1 MLKSGSASGPR
12 VLAGL
17 LLIAVLGAYLF
28 HVASKP
34 ENATEAMAS
43 GNYGEAARFYEAAIE
58 QGDRRAANSLGNLYY
73 LGLGVDKD
81 YTLASQLYL
90 TSASAGIAAAQLNLG
105 HLFKQGLGVAIDPVR
120 AFAWYNMADIHGNP
134 IAEYYMRQI
143 TQEQTLT
150 ALQIK
155 AAQTDWAK
163 LPSLVD
169 AGLE

>member
-1 MLKSGSASGPR
+1 MSAPGAR

-17 LLIAVLGAYLF
+17 LLVTVLGVYLY
-28 HVASKP
+28 HVVSKP

-43 GNYGEAARFYEAAIE
+43 GDYSDAARFYEAAVN

-73 LGLGVDKD
+73 LGLGVEKD
-81 YTLASQLYL
+81 YKLAGQFYL
-90 TSASAGIAAAQLNLG
+90 ESASAGIAAAQLNLG
-105 HLFKQGLGVAIDPVR
+105 HLFKQGLGVATDPVR

-143 TQEQTLT
+143 TVEQTLT
-150 ALQIK
+150 AMQVK
-155 AAQTDWAK
+155 AAQTEWAK